1 VADITEARKTLEK
14 LLLDLALDPSRA
26 VVLHH
31 ASDDRVA
38 LRALLDDHQD
48 ALNLAAEVAMGITH
62 STMCD
67 AANDAPCM
75 RCAKEQA
82 ESALAQVRDETR
94 AERDHSIG
102 VGNWVHRDD
111 GYWVIRTGVPRG

>member
-38 LRALLDDHQD
+38 LRALLDAH
-48 ALNLAAEVAMGITH
+48 
-62 STMCD
+62 
-67 AANDAPCM
+67 
-75 RCAKEQA
+75 EQA